1 MTATNP
7 PNDLDW
13 LLRRIV
19 ERLPDARAA
28 VLASAD
34 GVRTHRHGISGDEAD
49 RLSAIAVGLYSL
61 GRGIGRFGGHSTDV
75 VRQVIVEHAD
85 ALLFVAGAAPGTVVA
100 VLTTPNADP
109 GLVGHE
115 MAQAVSAVTKHL
127 ATAPRSLANGSGSAG
142 DTSGTSPASSLAG
155 SGGGGGGQEPP
166 RR

>member
-1 MTATNP
+1 MSATNP
-7 PNDLDW
+7 PQDLDW
-13 LLRRIV
+13 LLGRIV

-34 GVRTHRHGISGDEAD
+34 GVRTHRYGVDEDDGD
-49 RLSAIAVGLYSL
+49 RLAAIAVGLYSL

-100 VLTTPNADP
+100 VLTTPEADS

-115 MAQAVSAVTKHL
+115 MAQAVAAVAKHL
-127 ATAPRSLANGSGSAG
+127 TTARRGS
-142 DTSGTSPASSLAG
+142 
-155 SGGGGGGQEPP
+155 SGGPDWSGP
-166 RR
+166 

>member
-1 MTATNP
+1 MSVTNP
-7 PNDLDW
+7 PQDLDW
-13 LLRRIV
+13 LLGRIV

-34 GVRTHRHGISGDEAD
+34 GVRTHRYGVDEDDGD
-49 RLSAIAVGLYSL
+49 RLAAIAVGLYSL

-100 VLTTPNADP
+100 VLTTPDADS

-115 MAQAVSAVTKHL
+115 MAQAVAAVAKHL
-127 ATAPRSLANGSGSAG
+127 AIARRGPH
-142 DTSGTSPASSLAG
+142 
-155 SGGGGGGQEPP
+155 GGPDRQQP
-166 RR
+166 

>member
-1 MTATNP
+1 MSAMNP
-7 PNDLDW
+7 PTDLDW
-13 LLRRIV
+13 LLGRIV

-34 GVRTHRHGISGDEAD
+34 GVRTHRYGVDEDDGD
-49 RLSAIAVGLYSL
+49 RLAAIAVGLYSL

-100 VLTTPNADP
+100 VLTTPDADS

-115 MAQAVSAVTKHL
+115 MAQAVAAVARHF
-127 ATAPRSLANGSGSAG
+127 ATARRSPHGGPDRPR
-142 DTSGTSPASSLAG
+142 P
-155 SGGGGGGQEPP
+155 
-166 RR
+166 